1 MSDQSSELLDSSLR
15 QAVVPDSAAGRR
27 FDAVLAE
34 LFPEFSRSRLSE
46 WIKSGD
52 ALLDGETARP
62 RDTLRGGETVQVQ
75 VVLETQTHAAPQ
87 DIPLNVLYEDD
98 QVLVIDKPAGLVVH
112 PGAGNPDGTLVNA
125 LLFRDPN
132 LAAVPRAGVVHRL
145 DKDTSGVMVVA
156 RTLQARRDPVP
167 DSLMQIM
174 DHQLRALP
182 GPSGSSCEPARQ
194 RARLQTLQLLATDLE
209 PVFGDLGEDRR
220 FGEHAQAL
228 RAAIAAP
235 LHAPNL
241 DCAVLAQARTQISEA
256 CEACH
261 RDFR

>member
-1 MSDQSSELLDSSLR
+1 MSAPPPAQS
-15 QAVVPDSAAGRR
+15 
-27 FDAVLAE
+27 
-34 LFPEFSRSRLSE
+34 
-46 WIKSGD
+46 
-52 ALLDGETARP
+52 
-62 RDTLRGGETVQVQ
+62 
-75 VVLETQTHAAPQ
+75 HATRY
-87 DIPLNVLYEDD
+87 VF
-98 QVLVIDKPAGLVVH
+98 VLVLGVLLGLVC
-112 PGAGNPDGTLVNA
+112 T
-125 LLFRDPN
+125 
-132 LAAVPRAGVVHRL
+132 
-145 DKDTSGVMVVA
+145 VMVA

-220 FGEHAQAL
+220 FGELAQAL